1 MSAPL
6 LQVNDLKK
14 HFPVRVGLFR
24 RKAWVYAVDG
34 VSFEVERGETLSLVG
49 KSGCGKSTVGRAILR
64 LFDITAGQVVLDGQ
78 RIDGLSPEG
87 LRGMRRRVQVVFRI
101 RSPASIRGCASAISW
116 PSRSAI
122 SASPNLPPNS
132 RRGSWH

>member
-34 VSFEVERGETLSLVG
+34 VSF
-49 KSGCGKSTVGRAILR
+49 
-64 LFDITAGQVVLDGQ
+64 
-78 RIDGLSPEG
+78 
-87 LRGMRRRVQVVFRI
+87 
-101 RSPASIRGCASAISW
+101 
-116 PSRSAI
+116 
-122 SASPNLPPNS
+122 
-132 RRGSWH
+132 